1 MGLSKCTKCG
11 REAIITL
18 KYSGLLLCKRD
29 FTSFFERRVKRTIAE
44 NKYIQSGDRIAVALS
59 GGKDSVSVLYLLD
72 KFNKMNGENVELFA
86 ITINQGIKGYDEKLL
101 ENAKYVTKLLGIK
114 HYIFSFKDEI
124 KYTIDEIAEIAKVR
138 PGLCNYCG
146 VFKRYI
152 LNKKAR
158 ELGATKLATGHN
170 LDDEVESALLNFIE
184 GSITRIV
191 RGEGLISNKKFVKR
205 IKPLKKSPEEEVM
218 LYAQLIFP
226 TLNFDLECPYRKEVI
241 RKDVKGIIDELEHKH
256 PGIRYQILESY
267 EKIRKAMLLGAN
279 VSKEVKECKICG
291 EVSSKDICNACE
303 LKLKLEDELKQ
314 TVFNIKPR
322 L

>member
-1 MGLSKCTKCG
+1 MEPSKCTKCG
-11 REAIITL
+11 KEAIITL
-18 KYSGLLLCKRD
+18 KYSGLSLCKRD
-29 FTSFFERRVKRTIAE
+29 FISFFERRVKRTIAE

-72 KFNKMNGENVELFA
+72 KFNKMNGKNVELFA
-86 ITINQGIKGYDEKLL
+86 ITIDQGIKGYDDKLL
-101 ENAKYVTKLLGIK
+101 ENAKYVTELLGIK

-124 KYTIDEIAEIAKVR
+124 KYTIDEIAKAR
-138 PGLCNYCG
+138 PGLCNCG
-146 VFKRYI
+146 VFRRHI

-191 RGEGLISNKKFVKR
+191 RGEGLINNKKLVKR

-226 TLNFDLECPYRKEVI
+226 TLNFGLECPYRKEVI
-241 RKDVKGIIDELEHKH
+241 RKDVKGMIDELERRH

-314 TVFNIKPR
+314 VAFQHQT
-322 L
+322 

>member
-1 MGLSKCTKCG
+1 MEPSKCTKCG
-11 REAIITL
+11 KEAIITL
-18 KYSGLLLCKRD
+18 KYSGLSLCKRD
-29 FTSFFERRVKRTIAE
+29 FISFFERRVKRTIAE

-72 KFNKMNGENVELFA
+72 KFNKMNGKNVELFA
-86 ITINQGIKGYDEKLL
+86 ITIDQGIKGYDDKLL
-101 ENAKYVTKLLGIK
+101 ENAKYVTELLGIK

-124 KYTIDEIAEIAKVR
+124 KYTIDEIAKVR
-138 PGLCNYCG
+138 PGLCNCG
-146 VFKRYI
+146 VFRRHI

-191 RGEGLISNKKFVKR
+191 RGEGLINNKKLVKR

-226 TLNFDLECPYRKEVI
+226 TLNFGLECPYRKEVI
-241 RKDVKGIIDELEHKH
+241 RKDVKGMIDELERRH

-267 EKIRKAMLLGAN
+267 EKIRKAMLLGTN

-314 TVFNIKPR
+314 VAFQHQT
-322 L
+322 